1 MLIGLVFLSQTK
13 IFTHECSWLCFLGY
27 RVLNMALFQLKVKY
41 LDLILKAQMGWPR
54 THPKLW
60 PLPRNSL
67 DARVLSAD
75 GLVRC
80 FTEMLDFLQ
89 IHCLH
94 FLILCLSS
102 PRHPMAPSCSYYTQ
116 LYHRQNSSG
125 LSSGIMNTIE
135 NSLQQLKR

>member
-1 MLIGLVFLSQTK
+1 MLIGLVFISETK
-13 IFTHECSWLCFLGY
+13 IFALEYSWLCFLGC
-27 RVLNMALFQLKVKY
+27 RVLNTALFQLKVKY
-41 LDLILKAQMGWPR
+41 LDLILKVQMGCPR

-60 PLPRNSL
+60 PLPGNSL

-94 FLILCLSS
+94 FLIL
-102 PRHPMAPSCSYYTQ
+102 RHGKTEVK
-116 LYHRQNSSG
+116 G
-125 LSSGIMNTIE
+125 D
-135 NSLQQLKR
+135 